1 LKNPPIPCTLCQMTH
16 RAFKD
21 RIYAQFER
29 VGAVLASE
37 KRLEL
42 LDLLAQAPRN
52 VEALAAETGMSLAN
66 TSRHLQ
72 AMKAANLVEADREA
86 TRMIYRLA
94 TEDVLRLWLALR
106 SVAEAR
112 LAEVG
117 QVSREYGLDGGAGE
131 RLDRGQLEQ
140 MVAAGEALV
149 VDVRPRI
156 EYEHGHLPHAM
167 SVPVD
172 TLPDA
177 AATLPRDRTL
187 VVYCRGTYCQFADEA
202 VTILR
207 QAGFD
212 AIRLEGGWPEW
223 VVEGRPVERA
233 TPVLAG

>member
-1 LKNPPIPCTLCQMTH
+1 MTH

-21 RIYAQFER
+21 RIYAQFAR
-29 VGAVLASE
+29 VGTVLASE

-42 LDLLAQAPRN
+42 LDVLAQAPRN

-72 AMKAANLVEADREA
+72 ALKAANLVETDREA
-86 TRMIYRLA
+86 TRVIYRLA
-94 TEDVLRLWLALR
+94 TEDVLRLWIALR

-117 QVSREYGLDGGAGE
+117 RVSREYGLDGGAGE
-131 RLDRGQLEQ
+131 RLDRSELER

-156 EYEHGHLPHAM
+156 EYENGHLPHAM

-172 TLPDA
+172 ALPDA
-177 AATLPRDRTL
+177 ASKLPRDRRL

-202 VTILR
+202 VAILR
-207 QAGFD
+207 EAGFD

-223 VVEGRPVERA
+223 VVEGRPVEGTR
-233 TPVLAG
+233 VG